1 MIVGGNI
8 MVHQRWVESEGGID
22 LVAESLA
29 VLEAVET
36 LVKRGLAPP
45 GREGQAP
52 MKTIQV

>member
-45 GREGQAP
+45 GREGPVP
-52 MKTIQV
+52 MRTGQG